1 MSKVIS
7 TIERFLLRAIIRH
20 RMRAYPYG
28 SPHPET
34 VKAITS
40 GLCAVIDLSNAR
52 PAKYADEPWLKQ
64 EAWDHAFHCEKHAS
78 NARLSSWPLMPRG
91 TWKSDLDQPEIAHAC
106 LRAMFCL
113 YQHGKE
119 KGNGKA

>member
-1 MSKVIS
+1 MNSIINTVELFI
-7 TIERFLLRAIIRH
+7 LRAIICH

-34 VKAITS
+34 VKAIEG

-64 EAWDHAFHCEKHAS
+64 DTLEHARHCVTHAR
-78 NARLSSWPLMPRG
+78 NAKLSLIPFAQGWQ
-91 TWKSDLDQPEIAHAC
+91 SDLGQPEIAHAC

-113 YQHGKE
+113 YQHNKE
-119 KGNGKA
+119 GNGKA

>member
-1 MSKVIS
+1 MNSIINTVELFI
-7 TIERFLLRAIIRH
+7 LRAIICH

-52 PAKYADEPWLKQ
+52 PAKYADEPWIRQ
-64 EAWDHAFHCEKHAS
+64 DAFTHADHCVEHARHAKASFH
-78 NARLSSWPLMPRG
+78 P
-91 TWKSDLDQPEIAHAC
+91 WKSDWQSDLGQPEIAHAC

-113 YQHGKE
+113 YQHNKE
-119 KGNGKA
+119 GNGKA